1 MVADT
6 GTVTIFQKYE
16 SLFKIICFKFMKME
30 TNIEWDFVY
39 NMHKY
44 LAF

>member
-1 MVADT
+1 MVANT

-16 SLFKIICFKFMKME
+16 SLFKIMRFKFMKME
-30 TNIEWDFVY
+30 TNIERDFVY

-44 LAF
+44 LGF